1 MTADECREAFAF
13 LEGAL
18 NDYGLSWVTTQV
30 AEQIRFG
37 KTTTR
42 RVTSRPDVPED
53 LAVPDLFDNRR
64 RGVQIPGTQEYTDRE
79 RLQMLSTA
87 IEQTFIAPLEME
99 AALRNRLDR
108 TDSKWSE
115 LRLVRTDAGDRPD
128 LVVGRTPDPQTTR
141 NVGHLHRLLAMLREM
156 M

>member
-115 LRLVRTDAGDRPD
+115 LRLVRTD
-128 LVVGRTPDPQTTR
+128 
-141 NVGHLHRLLAMLREM
+141 
-156 M
+156 